1 MTWSVRF
8 VGQARKAL
16 KKDTKYLSED
26 TLDQMNALFLDLEA
40 TGPSQQLWHGYGKL
54 KNQGKG
60 VDKRHCHLKKG
71 KPTYVACWEVKDP
84 KSKILEIYYVGTH
97 EKAPY

>member
-8 VGQARKAL
+8 SGQAREAL
-16 KKDTKYLSED
+16 KKGARYLSQD
-26 TLDQMNALFLDLEA
+26 VLDALDSLFSDLEKI
-40 TGPSQQLWHGYGKL
+40 GPGQPHWPGYGKL

-60 VDKRHCHLKKG
+60 VDKRHCHLIRG
-71 KPTYVACWEVKDP
+71 KPTYVACWEVKD
-84 KSKILEIYYVGTH
+84 KILEVYYVGTH